1 MSDVAV
7 PLELLPPG
15 TLVDEIIEL
24 RLLRVLEPGDVASRP
39 PEARFLCRV
48 PEYRFSIHRQS
59 DGLRVGRI
67 HLRVT
72 RDAAILRAVGHAGY
86 AVDESHRRHGY
97 AVRAIRLIIDLA
109 RHCNLAPLWVLI
121 EPENVA
127 SRRAAERAGF
137 QFVDVVD
144 TQPEA
149 IRLGIGARVCR
160 YVVKK
165 P

>member
-1 MSDVAV
+1 MPDSAV
-7 PLELLPPG
+7 PPELLFLA
-15 TLVDEIIEL
+15 TLADELIEL
-24 RLLRVLEPGDVASRP
+24 RLLRVLEPGDIASRP
-39 PEARFLCRV
+39 AEAQFLCRV
-48 PEYRFSIHRQS
+48 PEYRFWIHRQS

-67 HLRVT
+67 HLRITNDEAV
-72 RDAAILRAVGHAGY
+72 LRAVGHTGY
-86 AVDESHRRHGY
+86 AVDEPYRCNGY
-97 AVRAIRLIIDLA
+97 AVRAIQLIIALA

-137 QFVDVVD
+137 QLMDVVE

-149 IRLGIGARVCR
+149 LRLGIGQRVCR
-160 YVVKK
+160 YVIEK